1 MGYEGITFTIFCDE
15 KHSPSFVTRLDAST
29 GTVTVAETAASSVC
43 GCEASSVAADVE
55 YVTALGVEQVPTPT
69 SCGTT
74 DANAR
79 DAV

>member
-1 MGYEGITFTIFCDE
+1 M
-15 KHSPSFVTRLDAST
+15 TRLDAST

-55 YVTALGVEQVPTPT
+55 YVTAFGVEQVPTPT

-74 DANAR
+74 DANAQ
-79 DAV
+79 DAVQSKDELAYANHHQSQPMLNT